1 MGDEVCG
8 EGYAP
13 LPEQLDGWQIRAK
26 DTAVWLHLTEDFIQ
40 ICVRKKIMFLVS
52 LRWLLP

>member
-13 LPEQLDGWQIRAK
+13 LPEQLDGWQIRAQ